1 MKKTDIIGAKEQYY
15 SASQWSLV
23 RGKFLKNRMA
33 AIGFWFLMFLFLISI
48 FAEFIAPYPPSAG
61 T

>member
-23 RGKFLKNRMA
+23 RGKFLKNRVEVFDV
-33 AIGFWFLMFLFLISI
+33 GV
-48 FAEFIAPYPPSAG
+48 
-61 T
+61 